1 MRHLLLLLLLEHKLK
16 RLFSI
21 EKDAQTVEPIQTP
34 LHSLNLD
41 TNVINMNVK
50 GSSKV
55 ANLISYAQNKFEVNN
70 HLKI

>member
-1 MRHLLLLLLLEHKLK
+1 MRHLLLLLLLENKLK

-70 HLKI
+70 HLKT

>member
-1 MRHLLLLLLLEHKLK
+1 M
-16 RLFSI
+16 
-21 EKDAQTVEPIQTP
+21 EPIQTP

-70 HLKI
+70 HLKT